1 MNFINVLQKG
11 DFIKLRTIAQLKAIG
26 WEISD
31 ESSIRGGLTAKM
43 GENIVFIEPNAKRFL
58 GEVVRVSKVTNSE
71 TSTDVFIHAKCNG
84 IGFSYYD
91 GNDIVF
97 EDMLVDSVLIN
108 GTWYHAGDDVNKLY
122 CE

>member
-26 WEISD
+26 WEIG
-31 ESSIRGGLTAKM
+31 ESPIRGGLTAKM

-58 GEVVRVSKVTNSE
+58 GEVVRVAKVTK
-71 TSTDVFIHAKCNG
+71 TSMDVFIHAECNG
-84 IGFSYYD
+84 ISFSYDD

-97 EDMLVDSVLIN
+97 EDMLVDEVLIN
-108 GTWYHAGDDVNKLY
+108 GVWYPAGGDVNKLY
-122 CE
+122 YK